1 MRKQLESPVHRSK
14 AQRADDGKQEIWPL
28 SAREFMK
35 RPSSELLAIG
45 RHIQWTR
52 LSPPDPAA

>member
-1 MRKQLESPVHRSK
+1 MNKPRQHRIRRTDRQPPDRDHDNI
-14 AQRADDGKQEIWPL
+14 APL
-28 SAREFMK
+28 SAREFMT

>member
-1 MRKQLESPVHRSK
+1 MNKPRQHPIRRTDR
-14 AQRADDGKQEIWPL
+14 QRPDRDHDNIWPL

-35 RPSSELLAIG
+35 RRSSELPATG

>member
-1 MRKQLESPVHRSK
+1 MNEPRQHPIRRTDR
-14 AQRADDGKQEIWPL
+14 QRPDRDHDNIGPL